1 MIQGVVDDPRL
12 KQITDTIVAAMN
24 PRRILLF
31 GSRARGDGGPDSD
44 YDLLIEMDS
53 ALSIPQRGMAID
65 KLFLRRHFSM
75 DVFVF
80 TPAEIRDLRDR
91 LGSVV
96 YTAEREGV
104 TLYAA

>member
-1 MIQGVVDDPRL
+1 MVQRVADDLRL
-12 KQITDTIVAAMN
+12 KQITDTIVAAMK
-24 PRRILLF
+24 PKRILLF

-44 YDLLIEMDS
+44 YDLLVEMDS
-53 ALSIPQRGMAID
+53 SLPIPQRAMAID
-65 KLFLRRHFSM
+65 RLFLRRRFSM

-80 TPAEIRDLRDR
+80 TPAEIRELRDR
-91 LGSVV
+91 LGSIV